1 MPGQSRPADSTSAP
15 QRAERYGTEMAK
27 ISARGAT
34 KVAEA
39 HFDFT
44 DSTSVVRYFYVLRSD
59 GVILK
64 ATSWPNAATAY
75 DRKRTG
81 YSIAAKVKP
90 VNDKLDVFTKFV
102 NRRAARLGTVAVF
115 K

>member
-1 MPGQSRPADSTSAP
+1 
-15 QRAERYGTEMAK
+15 MAK

-44 DSTSVVRYFYVLRSD
+44 DSFAGTTHVVRYFYVLRSD
-59 GVILK
+59 GAILS
-64 ATSWPNAATAY
+64 ANAWPNAESAY

-90 VNDKLDVFTKFV
+90 GNDNLAVFTKFV

>member
-1 MPGQSRPADSTSAP
+1 
-15 QRAERYGTEMAK
+15 MAK

-34 KVAEA
+34 KVTEA

-59 GVILK
+59 GAILS
-64 ATSWPNAATAY
+64 ANAWPNAESAY

-81 YSIAAKVKP
+81 YSIAAKIKP
-90 VNDKLDVFTKFV
+90 GNDNLDVFNRYV
-102 NRRAARLGTVAVF
+102 NKRAARLGTVAVF